1 MHNPNK
7 VGLVGAVLLGGWHVV
22 WSVLV
27 ATGVGQMMYD
37 FILWAHMIH
46 IAVVIGPFDLGAS
59 ATLVVVTAIFCYV
72 VGYIAAVVWN
82 RFHRA

>member
-27 ATGVGQMMYD
+27 LTGVGQMIYD
-37 FILWAHMIH
+37 FVLWAHMLH
-46 IAVVIGPFDLGAS
+46 IAVIVGPFDAQAS
-59 ATLVVVTAIFCYV
+59 ATLIIMTAAFGYML
-72 VGYIAAVVWN
+72 GYIGAIVWN
-82 RFHRA
+82 KFHK